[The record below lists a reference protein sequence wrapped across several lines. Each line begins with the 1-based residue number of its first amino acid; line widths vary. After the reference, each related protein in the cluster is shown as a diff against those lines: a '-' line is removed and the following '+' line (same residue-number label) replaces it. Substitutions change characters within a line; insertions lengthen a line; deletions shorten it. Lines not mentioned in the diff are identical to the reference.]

1 MEQHNQPYLPGHTYD
16 VKVLIRVY
24 VSLLVLAGAMV
35 TVSLLPLESIKGLSW
50 VDLHVGK
57 GILIF
62 AISAAMISIVAG
74 FLMGLKYEKSKIN
87 TVIFLGN
94 FAFLALFIVFT
105 WADIG
110 YRGLVYPAFE
120 KQLNWES
127 PVDKANAAHEKEAHE
142 SNASEGAAESP
153 SH

>member
-1 MEQHNQPYLPGHTYD
+1 MEPQSQNYLPGHTYD
-16 VKVLIRVY
+16 LKVLIRVY

-35 TVSLLPLESIKGLSW
+35 VISLLPLESLPIQW
-50 VDLHVGK
+50 MDLHVLK
-57 GILIF
+57 GLLIF
-62 AISAAMISIVAG
+62 GVSAVMISIVAG

-110 YRGLVYPAFE
+110 YRGLVDPSFE

-127 PVDKANAAHEKEAHE
+127 PVDKANAEHAEEA
-142 SNASEGAAESP
+142 GAESP
-153 SH
+153 AP

>member
-1 MEQHNQPYLPGHTYD
+1 MENLPGHTYD

-24 VSLLVLAGAMV
+24 IGLLVLAGGMV
-35 TVSLLPLESIKGLSW
+35 VVSLLPLELIPITW
-50 VDLHVGK
+50 IDLHVLK
-57 GILIF
+57 ALIIF
-62 AISAAMISIVAG
+62 GLSTIMISIVSG

-87 TVIFLGN
+87 TVVFLGN

-110 YRGLVYPAFE
+110 FRGLVYPNFDQ
-120 KQLNWES
+120 QLNWES
-127 PVDKANAAHEKEAHE
+127 PVDKANAAHKAEHEAE
-142 SNASEGAAESP
+142 ASESGAESP

>member
-1 MEQHNQPYLPGHTYD
+1 MESQSPNILPGHTYD

-24 VSLLVLAGAMV
+24 ISLLVLAAGMV
-35 TVSLLPLESIKGLSW
+35 LISLVPVEGIKGLYW
-50 VDLHVGK
+50 IDLHVGK
-57 GILIF
+57 GLLIF
-62 AISAAMISIVAG
+62 ADAAVMISIVSG
-74 FLMGLKYEKSKIN
+74 FLMGMKYEKSKIN
-87 TVIFLGN
+87 TVVFLGN

-127 PVDKANAAHEKEAHE
+127 PVDKANAEH
-142 SNASEGAAESP
+142 AAEAKATNAENP
-153 SH
+153 AQ